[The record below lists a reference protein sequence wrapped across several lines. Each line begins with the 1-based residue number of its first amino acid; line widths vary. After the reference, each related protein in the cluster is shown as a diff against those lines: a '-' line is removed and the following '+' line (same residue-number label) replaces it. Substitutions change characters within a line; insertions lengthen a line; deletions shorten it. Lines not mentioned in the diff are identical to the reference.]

1 MSERGRTDSAFP
13 RSEITDTPYQI
24 LKFCGGL
31 GGGGCYVV
39 LGATQYVY
47 PIRVSKFL
55 TFNRSLLL
63 ANKEFIAID
72 IFTDGGPDGF
82 FCSHTPAVRVPWW
95 LGFSATGVLTDSEVK
110 AQNIQISTAPPHEIL
125 VNWNKLPQPTLL
137 GGGVNPDWESRIY
150 VHIVWDSPLYVMQTE
165 FYEGILSVIKH
176 DYDVK
181 I

>member
-1 MSERGRTDSAFP
+1 MSESGRKDLAFP

-24 LKFCGGL
+24 LKFCGGA

-39 LGATQYVY
+39 LGATQFVY
-47 PIRVSKFL
+47 PIRVPKFL

-82 FCSHTPAVRVPWW
+82 FCSNTPAVRVPWY
-95 LGFSATGVLTDSEVK
+95 LGFSDDGVLTDAQVK
-110 AQNIQISTAPPHEIL
+110 DQDIVINTAPPHEIL
-125 VNWNKLPQPTLL
+125 VNWNKLPQPVLQ
-137 GGGVNPDWESRIY
+137 GGGVNPDWENRIY
-150 VHIVWDSPLYVMQTE
+150 VHIVWDSPLYVMQ
-165 FYEGILSVIKH
+165 FPMYEGILSVIKH
-176 DYDVK
+176 DYDIK